1 MKQRRIRTLL
11 GILLTLLMLYPVI
24 QNNRPAL
31 LQQLEYDLYDLRLRH
46 FAKGDQ
52 DPRIVIIDVDEKSL
66 AEQGRWPWN
75 RAKLALLLD
84 QLFERYGVAIVGFD
98 MVFSEADSSIDLKQL
113 SDLLQD
119 ATALPDVGAFLQQLN
134 PDQRLA
140 EAMHNRPVVLGY
152 AFDRSDRELRVG
164 DPGKAVIDADALLDQ
179 QSIPEA
185 KGVIASVDALHSQ
198 QSYSGFFDNPM
209 VDSDGV
215 YRWVPMLQ
223 RYEGRYYPSLSLAMW
238 LALFE
243 EHQVIP
249 EFESDILDEHQALVA
264 LTAAGQTI
272 PVDSAGALLVPY
284 RGGQGS
290 FPYISATDV
299 MNGRVEPEQLGGTIV
314 LIGTSAAGLLD
325 LRVTPVSSRYPGVE
339 VHANIISGLLD
350 DRINSRPDYTLAVEI
365 IQILLS
371 GVLLSL
377 LIPSSSVMFSTLFT
391 LVWSSCLIGFNLYAW
406 ESLFWVIPL
415 GYTLFLVLILYLF
428 QQTTGY
434 FFETR
439 NMKLLAGQFGHYI
452 PPEVVREL
460 GRKNEAIHLSGET
473 RDMTVFFSD
482 IRGFTQI
489 SEQLTPQQ
497 LTRMMNIYL
506 TGMTRII
513 HQQRGTVDKYIGD
526 AVMAF
531 WGAPLRDEDHARHGL
546 DTALQMLSQ
555 LPELNHSLV
564 AAGLPPVSIGIG
576 LHCGAM
582 SVGNMGS
589 EFRMAYTVMGDAVNL
604 ASRLESLTKFYGCP
618 LLVSGDLAARLPGY
632 IYRRIDRVRVKGRY
646 EPVELFQPM
655 GEKALTASGLAVQ
668 VEGFN
673 RAIDCY
679 RQRQWAESRSLLQA
693 WRAVYT
699 QDSVTQLYLDR
710 LDALENNPPGNDWD
724 IIYNHQQK

>member
-11 GILLTLLMLYPVI
+11 GIMLTLLMLYPVI

-31 LQQLEYDLYDLRLRH
+31 LQKLEYDLYDLRLRH

-75 RAKLALLLD
+75 RAKLAQLLD
-84 QLFERYGVAIVGFD
+84 QLFDHYGVAIVGFD
-98 MVFSEADSSIDLKQL
+98 MVFSEADSEIDLKQL
-113 SDLLQD
+113 SRLLLD
-119 ATALPDVGAFLQQLN
+119 AKTILSLDSLLQQLN

-140 EAMHNRPVVLGY
+140 DAMHDRPVVLGY

-164 DPGKAVIDADALLDQ
+164 APGVSVIGPNELLDEQ
-179 QSIPEA
+179 PIPEA
-185 KGVIASVDALHSQ
+185 KGVIASVDALQSQ
-198 QSYSGFFDNPM
+198 QAYSGFFDNPM

-223 RYEGRYYPSLSLAMW
+223 RYQGQYYPSLSLAMW

-243 EHQVIP
+243 EQQVIP
-249 EFESDILDEHQALVA
+249 EFESDMTGEHQALVA
-264 LTAAGQTI
+264 INAAGQQI
-272 PVDSAGALLVPY
+272 PVNSASGLLVPY

-299 MNGRVEPEQLGGTIV
+299 MNGLAEPEQLSGAII

-339 VHANIISGLLD
+339 VHANILSGLLD
-350 DRINSRPDYTLAVEI
+350 DRISSEPDYTLGVEI
-365 IQILLS
+365 IQILMS
-371 GVLLSL
+371 GLLLSL
-377 LIPSSSVMFSTLFT
+377 LIPRSSVMFSTLIT
-391 LVWSSCLIGFNLYAW
+391 LVWSASLVGFNLYAW
-406 ESLFWVIPL
+406 QSLLWVIPL
-415 GYTLFLVLILYLF
+415 GYTLFLIFILYLF

-452 PPEVVREL
+452 PPEIVREL
-460 GRKNEAIHLSGET
+460 GRQNKDIHLSGET
-473 RDMTVFFSD
+473 RDMTIFFSD
-482 IRGFTQI
+482 IRGFTPI

-506 TGMTRII
+506 TEMTRII

-531 WGAPLRDEDHARHGL
+531 WGAPLPDEEHAKHGL
-546 DTALQMLSQ
+546 DTAWQMLSQ
-555 LPELNHSLV
+555 LPKVNQLLLAE
-564 AAGLPPVSIGIG
+564 GLPAVKIGIG
-576 LHCGAM
+576 LHCGTV

-604 ASRLESLTKFYGCP
+604 ASRLESLTKYYGCP
-618 LLVSGDLAARLPGY
+618 LLVSGDLATRSPGY
-632 IYRRIDRVRVKGRY
+632 IYRYIDRVRVKGRS

-655 GEKALTASGLAVQ
+655 AEQALAESSFVDQ
-668 VEGFN
+668 VEMFN
-673 RAIDCY
+673 QAVMSY
-679 RQRQWAESRSLLQA
+679 QQRHWEEARRLFLQWLAENPE
-693 WRAVYT
+693 
-699 QDSVTQLYLDR
+699 DSVVQLYLDR
-710 LDALENNPPGNDWD
+710 LDALENSSEGESWD
-724 IIYNHQQK
+724 AVFSHLEK